1 MKDSVIIIESPNKVE
16 KIKQL
21 TDAEVYATIGHF
33 TNLIG
38 VDIENNFAC
47 KFEIKEDKAKKI
59 NFLINACRDK
69 KSISLLTLI
78 ERAMVLAI
86 NFTKKLK
93 M

>member
-21 TDAEVYATIGHF
+21 TGAEVYATIGHF

-59 NFLINACRDK
+59 NFLK
-69 KSISLLTLI
+69 PPKQKSQISLVFGMNALVPLGTI
-78 ERAMVLAI
+78 
-86 NFTKKLK
+86 
-93 M
+93 